1 MGIKRSKFEIK
12 LLNKADRS
20 LQWTKKIKIWRGQGA
35 TLYDIGDIIVNNM
48 RDLRLN
54 ERAAAISFNF
64 LLAIPPTLIFLFSL
78 VPFLPLD
85 SVQHTILDSIKL
97 LSPNEKLYSA
107 VQKTILDLMNTKRKE
122 LISFGILA
130 TIFVSS
136 NGVMGLLRSFDRKSP
151 FHKERSSLARRGKS
165 ILLTLI
171 LMFVLIISIGLLV
184 VQSRILNEYLLRFVA
199 YPWLIQVF
207 SWISLVLIIFVAIC
221 IIYKFGPS
229 LNAKFR
235 FFSPGAATAT
245 ILFFAVS
252 YGFFFVANHF
262 VHYNKV
268 YGSIGTLLMLMAW
281 MFIIGL
287 VILIGF
293 EINFAI
299 EWHNQNSGQPSKQKN
314 NIPE

>member
-1 MGIKRSKFEIK
+1 MLQI
-12 LLNKADRS
+12 ADQS
-20 LQWTKKIKIWRGQGA
+20 LQWTKNIRIWRGQGA
-35 TLYDIGDIIVNNM
+35 TLYDIGGIIVNNM

-122 LISFGILA
+122 LISFGILT

-171 LMFVLIISIGLLV
+171 LIFVLVISLGLLV
-184 VQSRILNEYLLRFVA
+184 LQSRLLNEYLLRFITH
-199 YPWLIQVF
+199 PWLIQLF
-207 SWISLVLIIFVAIC
+207 SWISLVFIIFIAIC

-245 ILFFAVS
+245 ILFFGVS

-293 EINFAI
+293 EINFAV
-299 EWHNQNSGQPSKQKN
+299 EWHNRNGEQASKSKN

>member
-1 MGIKRSKFEIK
+1 M
-12 LLNKADRS
+12 ADQS
-20 LQWTKKIKIWRGQGA
+20 LQWTKKIKIWRGEGS
-35 TLYDIGDIIVNNM
+35 TLYDIGGIIVNNI

-122 LISFGILA
+122 LISFGILT

-171 LMFVLIISIGLLV
+171 LMLVLIISIGLLV
-184 VQSRILNEYLLRFVA
+184 LQSRLLNEYLLRFVA
-199 YPWLIQVF
+199 YPWIIQVF
-207 SWISLVLIIFVAIC
+207 SWISLVLIIFIAIC

-252 YGFFFVANHF
+252 YGFFFIANHF

-299 EWHNQNSGQPSKQKN
+299 EWHSQSKERALNLKN
-314 NIPE
+314 YIPE